1 MQKAIAGLLIVVGLI
16 QLVPVVGVLG
26 ADRLSV
32 LYGLSFDEPNIA
44 ILMRHRAILFGLL
57 GSFLI
62 YAAFRPAFRP
72 SAIVA
77 GFVSIISFIAIAW
90 TAGAFNSAIRNLV
103 NVDLIAAAFLSVA
116 LILFVIARR
125 QR

>member
-16 QLVPVVGVLG
+16 QMAPVIGVLG
-26 ADRLSV
+26 ADRLSE

-44 ILMRHRAILFGLL
+44 ILMRHRAVLFGLL
-57 GSFLI
+57 GAFLI
-62 YAAFRPAFRP
+62 YAAVRPAFR
-72 SAIVA
+72 SLAFIA
-77 GFVSIISFIAIAW
+77 GFVSTISFLAIAW
-90 TAGAFNSAIRNLV
+90 AVGDSNSAIRNLV
-103 NVDLIAAAFLSVA
+103 NVDLIAAACLLVA